1 MNMMNTNTALRT
13 ALALSAVMTTG
24 IALAQSTGV
33 SHPDEVIISTSSQT
47 APVQG
52 SSLPAS
58 NMPGS
63 GMPVD
68 RYATQTSVVVAPDAA
83 SPKPSA
89 AIAVEA
95 ANTPSLT
102 PRNYASVA
110 EPTDQDG
117 GVVVRVPGP
126 SDRLPEGTLM
136 KVRLGQRL
144 STQATPLGVEWTAEL
159 IESMS
164 RDGVVMVPAGSIL
177 HGKVTE
183 VHGGK
188 RISGQASIH
197 LTTLSVVLPDGTM
210 RGVHAQVIDTDYN
223 HGVRV
228 NEEGTL
234 LHRENRKEEAG
245 VMALTVGSGAAAG
258 GVIAG
263 VPGALVGAGVGA
275 GVSGVL
281 YLKEDKQAE
290 LPKDTIITF
299 ELTRSMGF
307 GQE

>member
-1 MNMMNTNTALRT
+1 MKKQNAFGATVAGIVLV
-13 ALALSAVMTTG
+13 ASSA
-24 IALAQSTGV
+24 ASAQSTGV
-33 SHPDEVIISTSSQT
+33 SHPDEVIISTSVQT
-47 APVQG
+47 VPVQG
-52 SSLPAS
+52 SSLPVDRYAEAQAPQPTPRP
-58 NMPGS
+58 MP
-63 GMPVD
+63 MPVD
-68 RYATQTSVVVAPDAA
+68 RYATAP
-83 SPKPSA
+83 SKPSA
-89 AIAVEA
+89 DVAIEA
-95 ANTPSLT
+95 PVSSHAASRSYAAESAPS
-102 PRNYASVA
+102 
-110 EPTDQDG
+110 DQDG

-136 KVRLGQRL
+136 KVQLGQSL
-144 STQATPLGVEWTAEL
+144 STRTTPLGTEWTAVLVEP
-159 IESMS
+159 MT
-164 RDGVVMVPAGSIL
+164 RDGVVMVPAGSTL
-177 HGKVTE
+177 RGKVTE

-197 LTTLSVVLPDGTM
+197 LTTLSVLLPDGTT
-210 RGVHAQVIDTDYN
+210 RGLHAQVIDTDYN

-228 NEEGTL
+228 DAEGTL

-290 LPKDTIITF
+290 LPKDTILTF